1 MTCSTRRKYRTRRHA
16 ARRSEKPVISEAQ
29 NPNSGRR
36 PEFAKIFGSEAPKK
50 GKNGPVGR
58 GDTGAGRGFVSWGL
72 PGPDPAALKG
82 ATGRIGKIPTYVKR
96 SRALKSARSFSPKFR
111 AGRRRVSPTPSPTS
125 TNPANVCLTRPGAP
139 APPLEPFLGVRIS
152 EHPKS
157 RTCIEKPVIN
167 LCECAALQPLG
178 RRPPSSGVDNRSDVE
193 IFPIARRYRV
203 SCTPVCVTKVE

>member
-1 MTCSTRRKYRTRRHA
+1 MDPWEEGT
-16 ARRSEKPVISEAQ
+16 
-29 NPNSGRR
+29 
-36 PEFAKIFGSEAPKK
+36 
-50 GKNGPVGR
+50 
-58 GDTGAGRGFVSWGL
+58 TGAGRGFVSWGL

-157 RTCIEKPVIN
+157 RTCIEKPDLYAQSDTLNARVATSKSFTGMIWVVLVEYN
-167 LCECAALQPLG
+167 NTLGALSPTPSTQPSALH
-178 RRPPSSGVDNRSDVE
+178 VDPCN
-193 IFPIARRYRV
+193 
-203 SCTPVCVTKVE
+203 

>member
-1 MTCSTRRKYRTRRHA
+1 M
-16 ARRSEKPVISEAQ
+16 ISEAQ

-157 RTCIEKPVIN
+157 RTCIEKPV
-167 LCECAALQPLG
+167 LQNA
-178 RRPPSSGVDNRSDVE
+178 VDA
-193 IFPIARRYRV
+193 P
-203 SCTPVCVTKVE
+203 TPRNT

>member
-1 MTCSTRRKYRTRRHA
+1 M
-16 ARRSEKPVISEAQ
+16 ISEAQ

-157 RTCIEKPVIN
+157 RTCIEKPVLIMGRVRARAARRHTN
-167 LCECAALQPLG
+167 KWTSPTRGRRRFREAGHAALRGAREQGRGPAARPKDVPPAQE
-178 RRPPSSGVDNRSDVE
+178 RRPADTPSSW
-193 IFPIARRYRV
+193 
-203 SCTPVCVTKVE
+203 

>member
-1 MTCSTRRKYRTRRHA
+1 M
-16 ARRSEKPVISEAQ
+16 
-29 NPNSGRR
+29 
-36 PEFAKIFGSEAPKK
+36 
-50 GKNGPVGR
+50 GKNGPLGR
-58 GDTGAGRGFVSWGL
+58 GDDGRGTRVRVV
-72 PGPDPAALKG
+72 GPSRARPAALKG

-157 RTCIEKPVIN
+157 RTCYEKPDLI
-167 LCECAALQPLG
+167 CPAL
-178 RRPPSSGVDNRSDVE
+178 
-193 IFPIARRYRV
+193 ARARTP
-203 SCTPVCVTKVE
+203 TPVDATPKEKSDKIRYAARATRALEQHEPDVLGAHLGALPVVEVVLEVPVADAKFQILEELVVLHDVQRIEDVHLDVPSAY

>member
-1 MTCSTRRKYRTRRHA
+1 M
-16 ARRSEKPVISEAQ
+16 
-29 NPNSGRR
+29 
-36 PEFAKIFGSEAPKK
+36 
-50 GKNGPVGR
+50 GKNGPLGR
-58 GDTGAGRGFVSWGL
+58 GDDGRGTRVRVV
-72 PGPDPAALKG
+72 GPSRARPAALKG

-111 AGRRRVSPTPSPTS
+111 AGRRRVSPTPYPTS

>member
-1 MTCSTRRKYRTRRHA
+1 MADGCTKF
-16 ARRSEKPVISEAQ
+16 
-29 NPNSGRR
+29 GR
-36 PEFAKIFGSEAPKK
+36 E
-50 GKNGPVGR
+50 
-58 GDTGAGRGFVSWGL
+58 GAGTFQCPRPLCIGRNLTYPVPWHLSMPWV
-72 PGPDPAALKG
+72 GPWLRRCRPTFCCMPSERAVGPSRARPAALKG